1 MNILNLICHRKPER
15 SFFIKRHQFPVCS
28 RCTGF
33 YISLIIY
40 FTYTYYFFVDYNAYL
55 LTFAII
61 LLIPTVV
68 DGLTQLLE
76 YRESNNVL
84 RFITG
89 LLGGL
94 GLGILIKALKYF
106 IYLKMNGGL

>member
-1 MNILNLICHRKPER
+1 MDTLNLICHRKPER
-15 SFFIKRHQFPVCS
+15 SFHLKGHQFPVCA

-33 YISLIIY
+33 YISMILY
-40 FTYTYYFFVDYNAYL
+40 FIYTYFFYVDYNIL
-55 LTFAII
+55 VLVLAIL
-61 LLIPTVV
+61 LLIPSAL
-68 DGLTQLLE
+68 DGTTQFIG
-76 YRESNNVL
+76 YRISNNSL

-106 IYLKMNGGL
+106 IYLKLNGGL